1 MATGGWAVTEAGAEF
16 AIVLCTASPGGSE
29 KIAKALVE
37 ERLAACVNVSQVRSY
52 FFWKGKSCDEK
63 EELMIIKTVMKLVE
77 RIKARIKELH
87 SYELPEI
94 IIIPIVGGDERYLQW
109 IAQSI
114 G

>member
-1 MATGGWAVTEAGAEF
+1 MATGGLAVTDVRAEF
-16 AIVLCTASPGGSE
+16 AIVLCTAPPGGSE

-37 ERLAACVNVSQVRSY
+37 ERLAACVNISQVKSY
-52 FFWKGKSCDEK
+52 FFWKGKSCDEA
-63 EELMIIKTVMKLVE
+63 EELMIIKTETKLVE

-94 IIIPIVGGDERYLQW
+94 IIVPISGGDERYLQW
-109 IAQSI
+109 IDQSV